1 MIDRRSGED
10 RRRGRPPRADV
21 ASSRRRE
28 FLLTPA
34 EDELLERVSEDLGI
48 PVATIVRDAVNEY
61 VADYSERRVFPI
73 SSGNKSSAPLT

>member
-1 MIDRRSGED
+1 M
-10 RRRGRPPRADV
+10 

-34 EDELLERVSEDLGI
+34 EDELLDRVAEDLGI

-61 VADYSERRVFPI
+61 VADYSDRRVFVV
-73 SSGNKSSAPLT
+73 SSGKKSSGPLT